1 MTSVVVASVAIILIK
16 IVIEIWDN
24 KGDLFVALVAIILIK
39 NDKEMLK
46 VKDSLFQ
53 WNSLLYRTSMYLY
66 NYVAVYFLFQLIFVF
81 PLF

>member
-66 NYVAVYFLFQLIFVF
+66 MLQFIFYFS
-81 PLF
+81 

>member
-1 MTSVVVASVAIILIK
+1 MTSVVVALVAIILIK

-53 WNSLLYRTSMYLY
+53 WNSLLYRTSMYWYMLQFIF
-66 NYVAVYFLFQLIFVF
+66 YFS
-81 PLF
+81 

>member
-1 MTSVVVASVAIILIK
+1 MTSVVVALVAIILIK

-46 VKDSLFQ
+46 VKRF
-53 WNSLLYRTSMYLY
+53 TISMEFTI
-66 NYVAVYFLFQLIFVF
+66 V
-81 PLF
+81 